1 MPETH
6 HSLRVECDFDG
17 LADAVPGRCSL
28 YTTAANLPNA
38 FPAPAALGSS
48 AEDSVLKM

>member
-17 LADAVPGRCSL
+17 LADAVSGRCSL